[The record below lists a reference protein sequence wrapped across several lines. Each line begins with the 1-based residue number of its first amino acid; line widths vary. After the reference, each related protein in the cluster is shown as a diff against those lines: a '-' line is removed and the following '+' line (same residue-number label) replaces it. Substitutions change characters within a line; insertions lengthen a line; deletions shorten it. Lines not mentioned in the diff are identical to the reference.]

1 MDRRSAERFYR
12 YHHKSRGWYVF
23 QVRVEQTDLWI
34 RAQADL
40 TRPAH
45 DLVISF
51 RRQLE
56 KYIASAP
63 RFLHALEPLEE
74 DPLAP
79 PLVQAMIRAGR
90 AAGVGPMAA
99 VAGAIAQA
107 VAERLS
113 RWSPSV
119 LVENGGDCYL
129 MASEELVVSI
139 YPGEHS
145 PFRDSLAIRLPADT
159 FPWAVC
165 TSSASIGHSLSLGRA
180 DAATVLAKDAALA
193 DACATAL
200 GNRIRRPEDL
210 DPAMDWVR
218 GIPGVEGALAICG
231 DKLAAWGAVELTV
244 P

>member
-1 MDRRSAERFYR
+1 MGRQATGRFYR
-12 YHHKSRGWYVF
+12 YRHKSRGWRVF
-23 QVRVEQTDLWI
+23 QVRVAQTDLWI
-34 RAQADL
+34 RAQEDL
-40 TRPAH
+40 SRPAH
-45 DLVISF
+45 DLTVTF

-56 KYIASAP
+56 KYAASDP
-63 RFLHALEPLEE
+63 RFLHAMEPLED

-79 PLVQAMIRAGR
+79 PLVRSMLRAGR
-90 AAGVGPMAA
+90 VAGVGPMAA

-107 VAERLS
+107 VAEGLV

-129 MASEELVVSI
+129 ISAEDLVVSI
-139 YPGEHS
+139 YPGRNS
-145 PFRDSLAIRLPADT
+145 PFRHSLAIRLAADT

-180 DAATVLAKDAALA
+180 DAATVLAKDAAVA

-210 DPAMDWVR
+210 ESAMAWVE
-218 GIPGVEGALAICG
+218 GIPHVEGALAVCG
-231 DKLAAWGAVELTV
+231 DKLAAWGAVELTA